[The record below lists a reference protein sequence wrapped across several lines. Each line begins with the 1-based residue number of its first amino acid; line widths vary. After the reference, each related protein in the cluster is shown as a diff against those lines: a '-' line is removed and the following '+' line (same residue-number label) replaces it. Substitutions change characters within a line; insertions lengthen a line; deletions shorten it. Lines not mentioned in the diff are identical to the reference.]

1 MHLLLECG
9 TLKYMLKNR
18 IQDLEKEIAELKER
32 MPSHS
37 IPNHMMQRLIELEDE
52 LEQLKKDT

>member
-1 MHLLLECG
+1 MRD
-9 TLKYMLKNR
+9 NR

-32 MPSHS
+32 MPAHS

-52 LEQLKKDT
+52 LEQLKKDD